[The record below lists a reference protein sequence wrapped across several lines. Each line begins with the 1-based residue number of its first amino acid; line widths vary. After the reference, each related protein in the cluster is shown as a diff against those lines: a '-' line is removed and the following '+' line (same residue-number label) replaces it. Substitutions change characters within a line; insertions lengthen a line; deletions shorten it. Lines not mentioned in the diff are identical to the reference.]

1 MRHGVAHVG
10 QADPSKQ
17 IAAVKETGN
26 LGSARADVQAPFT
39 RTCSRAAPCLLGL
52 ALAVVPGGTDGLG
65 VAAQGAWEGEVHV
78 LVDHGQ
84 LADLARA
91 ATT

>member
-1 MRHGVAHVG
+1 VRHGVAHVG
-10 QADPSKQ
+10 QADPSKR

-26 LGSARADVQAPFT
+26 LGSGRANVQAPFT
-39 RTCSRAAPCLLGL
+39 QTCQSCCPCLFGL

-84 LADLARA
+84 LADVGRA

>member
-1 MRHGVAHVG
+1 VRHGVAHVG
-10 QADPSKQ
+10 QADPSKR
-17 IAAVKETGN
+17 IAAVKKTGN
-26 LGSARADVQAPFT
+26 LGSGRANVHAPFMLT
-39 RTCSRAAPCLLGL
+39 SRWCRLLPARL

-84 LADLARA
+84 LADLGRA